1 MARTGG
7 LTTKAK
13 ITKAVLTTL
22 TVGTFIAVAAVAPN
36 VLQLLGPMVGKS
48 KRGLSNRRYYVKST
62 IGRLADRGLIVFK
75 KSKNGKAYARLT
87 DRGRHE
93 LMKYRLE
100 ELVINTPRRWDR
112 KWRIV
117 TFDIKELKRRV
128 RDQLRQELVSI
139 GFVHLQNS
147 VWAYPYECDEFITL
161 LKTYYELGKS
171 LLYLVVE
178 KLENDQWLKETFGLK

>member
-13 ITKAVLTTL
+13 ITKAVLTAL
-22 TVGTFIAVAAVAPN
+22 TVGAFIAVATVTPN
-36 VLQLLGPMVGKS
+36 ALQLLGPLIGKS
-48 KRGLSNRRYYVKST
+48 KRGLSNRCYYIKST
-62 IGRLADRGLIVFK
+62 ISRLAERGLIVFK
-75 KSKNGKAYARLT
+75 KSESGKVYARLT
-87 DRGRHE
+87 DKGRHK
-93 LMKYRLE
+93 LLKYRLE
-100 ELVINTPRRWDR
+100 ELVVNTPRRWDG

-117 TFDIKELKRRV
+117 TFDIKELERRA
-128 RDQLRQELVSI
+128 RDQLRQELVSL

-147 VWAYPYECDEFITL
+147 VWVYPYECDEFITL

-178 KLENDQWLKETFGLK
+178 KLENDRWLKETFGLK

>member
-1 MARTGG
+1 MARTGE

-13 ITKAVLTTL
+13 ITKAVLTAL
-22 TVGTFIAVAAVAPN
+22 AVGTFITVAMVAPN
-36 VLQLLGPMVGKS
+36 ALQLLGPLVDKS

-62 IGRLADRGLIVFK
+62 IRRLADKGLIAFK
-75 KSKNGKAYARLT
+75 KSERGNIYARLT
-87 DRGRHE
+87 NQGRHE
-93 LMKYRLE
+93 LLKYRLE
-100 ELVINTPRRWDR
+100 ELVINTPRRWDG

-117 TFDIKELKRRV
+117 TFDIQELKRRA
-128 RDQLRQELVSI
+128 RDQLRQELVNL

-147 VWAYPYECDEFITL
+147 VWVYPYECDEFITL

-178 KLENDQWLKETFGLK
+178 KLENDRWLKETFGLK